1 MLMQARISLLSA
13 RKCSRIKA
21 GFLFCCV
28 IAGYATSGFAQRS
41 SRPAIDKGSV
51 PQAVLLRIL
60 KAEDERRWDTD
71 LRDLMTSKSAAVRR
85 RAALAAGRIG
95 SEDSVPA
102 LATLLQKDVNVDV
115 RSMAAFAI
123 GETESGAGADV
134 LLGVINTSEPSEV
147 RARAIEALGKIAAAL
162 PKEQETRARELG
174 AAVLEALK
182 SESGHRSAP
191 NRLTIL
197 LGLTAALRA
206 KATNAG
212 PVVARFL
219 DYSDPRIRAD
229 AANTLT
235 RLRLKEGNDQLRKL
249 LTDDA

>member
-13 RKCSRIKA
+13 RKCSRNKA

-28 IAGYATSGFAQRS
+28 IAGYATGGFAQRS
-41 SRPAIDKGSV
+41 SRPAIGNGSV

-60 KAEDERRWDTD
+60 KAEDERRWDSD
-71 LRDLMTSKSAAVRR
+71 LRDLMTSKSAAVRW

-134 LLGVINTSEPSEV
+134 LLAAIKTSEPSEV

-174 AAVLEALK
+174 AAVLGTLK
-182 SESGHRSAP
+182 FESEFHSAP
-191 NRLTIL
+191 DRRLTIL
-197 LGLTAALRA
+197 LGLTAVLRA
-206 KATNAG
+206 K
-212 PVVARFL
+212 
-219 DYSDPRIRAD
+219 
-229 AANTLT
+229 
-235 RLRLKEGNDQLRKL
+235 
-249 LTDDA
+249 